1 MTIQPTSNAS
11 TTSDTV
17 PMTVITTCYGR
28 NRHLYN
34 LLSSLENSSVKPAEV
49 IIVND
54 DADPNRLAEFSLN
67 IVKLPTTVKSAIN
80 DGDDT
85 NTTEFDIGHNRNL
98 GTLQATHDMLIFLD
112 VDCVVAP
119 TFIEHMYKKLL
130 QHPNALLMGQP
141 RYLTR
146 PLTEKENALLKTNH
160 LPFSFL
166 DELSV
171 YNPYRYNFDE
181 ADSNQ
186 ARTEQAGIKQTAI
199 KKTDDYGAFWSLC
212 FAIKRQ
218 TFDKVGGF
226 DTQYTGYGAEDTD
239 FAFTARRLDID
250 FYLTAD
256 IAYHQQHSVYRPPLN
271 HLNSI
276 IINANRFYQKWHCWP
291 MAGWLSQFSDMGLID
306 WIEEQSSLIAVRR
319 EPNDKEVELSHCPD
333 APYV

>member
-17 PMTVITTCYGR
+17 SMTVITTCYGR

-67 IVKLPTTVKSAIN
+67 IVKLPTTVKSAVN
-80 DGDDT
+80 DGGDT
-85 NTTEFDIGHNRNL
+85 TTTEFDIGHNRNL
-98 GTLQATHDMLIFLD
+98 GALQATHDMLIFLD
-112 VDCVVAP
+112 VDCIVAP
-119 TFIEHMYKKLL
+119 TFIEQMYKKLL
-130 QHPNALLMGQP
+130 QYPNALLMGQP

-146 PLTEKENALLKTNH
+146 PLSVEENAQLKINH
-160 LPFSFL
+160 LPVSIL

-181 ADSNQ
+181 ADSYP
-186 ARTEQAGIKQTAI
+186 TETEQTAI
-199 KKTDDYGAFWSLC
+199 KQTDDYGAFWSLC

-218 TFDKVGGF
+218 TFDKIGGF

-239 FAFTARRLDID
+239 FAFTARRLGID

-271 HLNSI
+271 HLDSI
-276 IINANRFYQKWHCWP
+276 IVNANRFYQKWHCWP
-291 MAGWLSQFSDMGLID
+291 MAGWLSQFSDMDLID
-306 WIEEQSSLIAVRR
+306 WTEEQSLPIAIQR
-319 EPNDKEVELSHCPD
+319 EPNDNEVKRAHCPD

>member
-54 DADPNRLAEFSLN
+54 DANPNLLAELSLN
-67 IVKLPTTVKSAIN
+67 IVKLPTTVKSAMN
-80 DGDDT
+80 GGDDIK
-85 NTTEFDIGHNRNL
+85 TTEFDIGHNRNL
-98 GTLQATHDMLIFLD
+98 GALQAAHDMLIFLD
-112 VDCVVAP
+112 VDCIVSP
-119 TFIEHMYKKLL
+119 TFIKQMYEKLL
-130 QHPNALLMGQP
+130 QYPSALLMGQP

-160 LPFSFL
+160 LPFSL
-166 DELSV
+166 LNELSV

-181 ADSNQ
+181 TDSNQ
-186 ARTEQAGIKQTAI
+186 AETEQTAI
-199 KKTDDYGAFWSLC
+199 KQTDDYGAFWSLC

-218 TFDKVGGF
+218 TFDKIGGF

-239 FAFTARRLDID
+239 FSFTAHRLGID

-271 HLNSI
+271 HLGSI
-276 IINANRFYQKWHCWP
+276 IVNANCFYQKWHCWP
-291 MAGWLSQFSDMGLID
+291 MAGWLSKFSDMRLID
-306 WIEEQSSLIAVRR
+306 WTEKQSLPIAILRD
-319 EPNDKEVELSHCPD
+319 PSDNEVEVAHCPN